1 MVVTGPEAPL
11 DTWITDLIALHV
23 AWSMGAFYHARL
35 RTFRTMSLVTTV
47 DNQYRHLISEFGWC
61 VPHLALV
68 STVLVLATDSLAYW
82 MFRFDLTVRA
92 KLLTFMATFKL
103 RLTDLFADMSFVSL

>member
-11 DTWITDLIALHV
+11 DTWITDLIALLV
-23 AWSMGAFYHARL
+23 AWSVGAFYPTRL
-35 RTFRTMSLVTTV
+35 RTFWTMPLMTAI
-47 DNQYRHLISEFGWC
+47 DGQHRHLILEFGC
-61 VPHLALV
+61 VRHLALV
-68 STVLVLATDSLAYW
+68 PTVLVQTTDSLAYW

-103 RLTDLFADMSFVSL
+103 RLTDLFADMKFVSL